1 MYKRFERAN
10 ESPHSLSHGLTLKQY
25 YSWLNKA
32 EQARDKY
39 LADKIS
45 AEEALRIITAE

>member
-1 MYKRFERAN
+1 MNLLIHF
-10 ESPHSLSHGLTLKQY
+10 LTDLY
-25 YSWLNKA
+25 YDWLNKA